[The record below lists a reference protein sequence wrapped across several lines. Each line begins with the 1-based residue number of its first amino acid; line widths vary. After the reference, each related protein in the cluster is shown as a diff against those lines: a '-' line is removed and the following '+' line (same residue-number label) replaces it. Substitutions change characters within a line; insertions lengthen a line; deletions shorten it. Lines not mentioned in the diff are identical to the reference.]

1 MLAMGS
7 SLRVNPAAEMA
18 LETANAGGNLV
29 IVNLQKTPLDDAA
42 TMIIH
47 ARIDELMEKL
57 MAELN
62 IQIPV
67 FRLKRFAEVTIAE
80 NDEGQEV
87 LTIQGI
93 DASHGPFDVFKEVQ
107 INGTVKSKHTLTEQE
122 MSSQDT
128 AW

>member
-7 SLRVNPAAEMA
+7 SLRVNPAAGMA

-57 MAELN
+57 MGELN
-62 IQIPV
+62 IQIP
-67 FRLKRFAEVTIAE
+67 
-80 NDEGQEV
+80 
-87 LTIQGI
+87 
-93 DASHGPFDVFKEVQ
+93 
-107 INGTVKSKHTLTEQE
+107 
-122 MSSQDT
+122 
-128 AW
+128 